1 MTRRAR
7 TRDLVHRYQLEQRGR
22 SAVIRLSA
30 EVVDQLGNL
39 ETASAASTQKN
50 STRSAYSGASS
61 IGSEFINDQIPLHQR
76 EVAKIQSHMK
86 SFVKGMVR
94 GREMN
99 VLSAVLAKLC
109 TCQRKSRKDQRESPR
124 IRVVLFSMFSI
135 PKVSATLSPEPMQCF
150 GDGWRCW
157 STLASSCRRLL
168 AAQAVEAPANVAGAE
183 PRSGGKRSQK
193 KKALQ
198 ANSASQASGRRGPS
212 GQVIAVIRFIGHKV
226 VMFRLGAPLALP
238 LLGLLLPAASLPF
251 AEDDEC
257 DGSDGSECALQALQ
271 RRAVQGESSS
281 EVSLGESNS
290 SFRYCHESCW
300 LKYGFVKGD
309 CRCDVHRGWYMWICW
324 KRNGVRIKPEYGHQF
339 NCHGLTHAAPAPPP
353 PPPPKEYTSSYNPK
367 YRVRN
372 PELVNASTAP
382 LMTFHL
388 YRVQSDA
395 NYSCCANADLTTA
408 GAAMFYLHN
417 EIVWHAKSRAGTN
430 FADPKTRIRR
440 YKVWTRAT
448 QPLYDLGMNFG
459 VMNEFDITECTGPFD
474 CENFKRFGYT
484 VGCENWVEG
493 SAANFPHQKW
503 NKLNFYPNA
512 AWFSLPGPCPFG
524 KLDAKS
530 ASCKATQ
537 PGGQCP
543 EGIFPDGSG
552 DCTYQIAPAGEIRID
567 DLVGITEETGN
578 YANFIKVGG
587 REYDPVIDQGVHLNF
602 WDGRFDAMLCE
613 WRTKKL
619 EDMFAKKYPD
629 DPTIEAPECDFNKWK
644 FYHGTSHKP

>member
-1 MTRRAR
+1 
-7 TRDLVHRYQLEQRGR
+7 
-22 SAVIRLSA
+22 
-30 EVVDQLGNL
+30 
-39 ETASAASTQKN
+39 
-50 STRSAYSGASS
+50 
-61 IGSEFINDQIPLHQR
+61 
-76 EVAKIQSHMK
+76 
-86 SFVKGMVR
+86 
-94 GREMN
+94 
-99 VLSAVLAKLC
+99 
-109 TCQRKSRKDQRESPR
+109 
-124 IRVVLFSMFSI
+124 
-135 PKVSATLSPEPMQCF
+135 MQCF

-157 STLASSCRRLL
+157 STLAASCRRLL

-193 KKALQ
+193 KKAQ
-198 ANSASQASGRRGPS
+198 ALGNQTSLGFCADTVGTTQAWPMWESFCVQVGVDLVGR
-212 GQVIAVIRFIGHKV
+212 A
-226 VMFRLGAPLALP
+226 VMFRLGAPLA

-257 DGSDGSECALQALQ
+257 NGSDGSECALQALQ

-281 EVSLGESNS
+281 EVSLEESNS
-290 SFRYCHESCW
+290 SFLYCHESCW

-309 CRCDVHRGWYMWICW
+309 CRCDRHRGWYMWICW

-372 PELVNASTAP
+372 PALVNASTAP

-395 NYSCCANADLTTA
+395 NYSCCANADVTTA

-530 ASCKATQ
+530 ASCKASQ

-543 EGIFPDGSG
+543 EGILPDGSG